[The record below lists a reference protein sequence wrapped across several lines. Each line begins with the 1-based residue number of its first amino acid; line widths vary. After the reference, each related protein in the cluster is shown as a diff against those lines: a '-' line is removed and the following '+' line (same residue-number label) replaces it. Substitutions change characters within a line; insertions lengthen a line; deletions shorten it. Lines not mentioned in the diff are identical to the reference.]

1 MHSAVGGPGGTARTA
16 GMSRDSA
23 DAVVIGAGHNGL
35 VTAAILA
42 DAGWDVLVLEAQP
55 EPGGAVKSAELFPGY
70 VSDLY
75 SAFYPLSVASPAL
88 RALNLEDHGLQWT
101 HAPAVVGHARSAD
114 DDDAPVIYHDIDRT
128 AEDLDRRTRGDGD
141 RWRALFEQWLGI
153 KDAMLSTLFS
163 PFPPVRGPMQLLRK
177 LGTGDALRLAHLLL
191 LPAGVMAEQL
201 FEGDSA
207 RILLLGNAMHAD
219 VPIDAPGSGVM
230 GYLLIMMAQDGGW
243 PVPVGGAGQLTAAL
257 VNRARSA
264 GAHVECGREVD
275 GIEVRGG
282 RAVAVRTAD
291 GAHVRVRRAVIADTS
306 APRLYR
312 DLLPAE
318 AMPARV
324 IRDMKHFVWD
334 TPVLKVNYA
343 LNAPIPW
350 RSKNLNDAGTVHLGA
365 DHDGL
370 VRWMADLNTATVPL
384 HPFLLFG
391 QMTTADPSRS
401 PAGTE
406 SAWAYT
412 HLPRGVGDDA
422 SADQLSAA
430 VDVVLEKHAPSFA
443 DHVIGKV
450 IQRPSDLE
458 ASDANLHTGAVNGG
472 TSQLFQQLIFRPA
485 PGFGRAETPVENVYL
500 GSAGATPGGGVHGV
514 CGRNAAR
521 AALAG
526 DGVRGWPR
534 RRLNRAVLSLTAR

>member
-1 MHSAVGGPGGTARTA
+1 VSAHT
-16 GMSRDSA
+16 A

-35 VTAAILA
+35 VAAAILA
-42 DAGWDVLVLEAQP
+42 DAGWDVLVLEAQS

-75 SAFYPLSVASPAL
+75 SAFYPLSVASPVFGEL
-88 RALNLEDHGLQWT
+88 GLEDHGLRWT

-114 DDDAPVIYHDIDRT
+114 DEDAAVIYR
-128 AEDLDRRTRGDGD
+128 DLDRTVADLERRDRGDGD
-141 RWRALFEQWLGI
+141 RWAALFEQWQSI
-153 KDAMLSTLFS
+153 KDALLSTLFA
-163 PFPPVRGPMQLLRK
+163 PFPPVQGAMQLFRK
-177 LGTGDALRLAHLLL
+177 LGTSGTLELAHMLL
-191 LPAGVMAEQL
+191 LPAGVLAEQL
-201 FEGDSA
+201 FEGEAA
-207 RILLLGNAMHAD
+207 RLLLLGNAMHAD

-243 PVPVGGAGQLTAAL
+243 PVPVGGAGQLAAAL

-264 GAHVECGREVD
+264 GAQIECESEVV

-291 GAHVRVRRAVIADTS
+291 GRAVRVRRAVIADTA

-312 DLLPAE
+312 DLLPAD
-318 AMPARV
+318 AIPDAVVRGMSR
-324 IRDMKHFVWD
+324 FVWD
-334 TPVLKVNYA
+334 TPVLKLNFA
-343 LNAPIPW
+343 LDSPVPW
-350 RSKNLNDAGTVHLGA
+350 RSKSLNEAGTVHLGA

-370 VRWMADLNTATVPL
+370 IRWMADLNTATLPES
-384 HPFLLFG
+384 PFLLFG

-412 HLPRGVGDDA
+412 HLPRGVADDA
-422 SADQLSAA
+422 SADRVSEA
-430 VDVVLEKHAPSFA
+430 VDRVLEEHAPGFA
-443 DHVIGKV
+443 DRVTGKS

-458 ASDANLHTGAVNGG
+458 ASDANLYGGAVNGG
-472 TSQLFQQLIFRPA
+472 TSQLYQQLIFRPA
-485 PGFGRAETPVENVYL
+485 PGFGRAETPVQNVFL
-500 GSAGATPGGGVHGV
+500 GSAGASPGGGVHGV

-521 AALAG
+521 AALAS
-526 DGVRGWPR
+526 DGARGWPR
-534 RRLNRAVLSLTAR
+534 RRLSRAILSLATR

>member
-1 MHSAVGGPGGTARTA
+1 
-16 GMSRDSA
+16 MSRDSA

-35 VTAAILA
+35 VAAAMLA

-75 SAFYPLSVASPAL
+75 SAFYPLSVASPVL
-88 RALNLEDHGLQWT
+88 RSLNLEDHGLRWT
-101 HAPAVVGHARSAD
+101 HAPAVVGHARSGD
-114 DDDAPVIYHDIDRT
+114 DDDAPVIYRDIDRT
-128 AEDLDRRTRGDGD
+128 AEDLERRDRGDGD
-141 RWRALFEQWLGI
+141 RWRALFEQWLHV
-153 KDAMLSTLFS
+153 KDAMLSTLFA
-163 PFPPVRGPMQLLRK
+163 PFPPVRGPVQLLRR
-177 LGTGDALRLAHLLL
+177 LGTADALRLAHMLL
-191 LPAGVMAEQL
+191 LPAGVLAEKL
-201 FEGDSA
+201 FDGDAA
-207 RILLLGNAMHAD
+207 RLLLLGNAMHAD

-257 VNRARSA
+257 VNRARAA
-264 GAHVECGREVD
+264 GAQIECGREVTALD
-275 GIEVRGG
+275 VRGG
-282 RAVAVRTAD
+282 RAVAVHTSD
-291 GAHVRVRRAVIADTS
+291 GATVRVRRAVVADTS

-312 DLLPAE
+312 NLLPRDVIPDALDR
-318 AMPARV
+318 AMS
-324 IRDMKHFVWD
+324 DFVWD
-334 TPVLKVNYA
+334 TPVLKINYA
-343 LNAPIPW
+343 LDAPIPW
-350 RSKNLNDAGTVHLGA
+350 RSKSLTDVGTVHLGA

-370 VRWMADLNTATVPL
+370 VRWMADLNTRTVPL

-391 QMTTADPSRS
+391 QMTTADASRS

-412 HLPRGVGDDA
+412 HLPRGVADDA

-430 VDVVLEKHAPSFA
+430 VDIVLEKHAPGFSG
-443 DHVIGKV
+443 HVIGKS

-500 GSAGATPGGGVHGV
+500 GSAGASPGGGVHGV
-514 CGRNAAR
+514 CGRNAAH
-521 AALAG
+521 AALAA
-526 DGVRGWPR
+526 DGARGWPR
-534 RRLNRAVLSLTAR
+534 RRLNRAVMSLSTR

>member
-1 MHSAVGGPGGTARTA
+1 
-16 GMSRDSA
+16 MSRDSA

-35 VTAAILA
+35 VAAAMLA

-55 EPGGAVKSAELFPGY
+55 EPGGAVKSAELFPGF

-75 SAFYPLSVASPAL
+75 SAFYPLSVASPVL
-88 RALNLEDHGLQWT
+88 RGLHLEDHGLRWT

-114 DDDAPVIYHDIDRT
+114 DDDAPVIYRDVDRT
-128 AEDLDRRTRGDGD
+128 AEDLERRDRGDGD
-141 RWRALFEQWLGI
+141 RWRALFEQWLRV
-153 KDAMLSTLFS
+153 KDAVLSTLFA
-163 PFPPVRGPMQLLRK
+163 PFPPVRGPVQLLRK
-177 LGTGDALRLAHLLL
+177 LGTADALRLAHLLL

-201 FEGDSA
+201 FEGEAA
-207 RILLLGNAMHAD
+207 RLLLLGNAMHAD

-230 GYLLIMMAQDGGW
+230 GYLLIMMGQDGGF

-257 VNRARSA
+257 VDRARSA
-264 GAHVECGREVD
+264 GARIESGREVD
-275 GIEVRGG
+275 AVEVRGG
-282 RAVAVRTAD
+282 RAVAVHTTD
-291 GAHVRVRRAVIADTS
+291 GATIHVRRAVIADTS

-312 DLLPAE
+312 DLLPADVVPDAVIA
-318 AMPARV
+318 AM
-324 IRDMKHFVWD
+324 DHFVWD

-343 LNAPIPW
+343 LDAAVPW
-350 RSKNLNDAGTVHLGA
+350 RSKSLSDAGTVHIGA

-370 VRWMADLNTATVPL
+370 IRWMADLNTGTVPL

-391 QMTTADPSRS
+391 QMTTADPTRS

-412 HLPRGVGDDA
+412 HLPRGVADDA

-430 VDVVLEKHAPSFA
+430 VDVVLERHAPGFS
-443 DHVIGKV
+443 DHVIGKT

-500 GSAGATPGGGVHGV
+500 GSAGASPGGGVHGV

-526 DGVRGWPR
+526 DGARGWPR

>member
-1 MHSAVGGPGGTARTA
+1 
-16 GMSRDSA
+16 MSRDCA

-35 VTAAILA
+35 VSAAMLA

-75 SAFYPLSVASPAL
+75 SAFYPLSVASPVL
-88 RALNLEDHGLQWT
+88 RSLNLEDHGLRWT
-101 HAPAVVGHARSAD
+101 HAPAVVGHPRSAD
-114 DDDAPVIYHDIDRT
+114 DDDAPVIYRDIDRT
-128 AEDLDRRTRGDGD
+128 AEDLERRDRGDGD
-141 RWRALFEQWLGI
+141 RWLALFEQWLRV
-153 KDAMLSTLFS
+153 KEALLSTLFA
-163 PFPPVRGPMQLLRK
+163 PFPPVRGPAQLLRK
-177 LGTGDALRLAHLLL
+177 LGTAEALRLAHQLM

-201 FEGDSA
+201 FGGDAA
-207 RILLLGNAMHAD
+207 RLLLLGNAMHAD

-243 PVPVGGAGQLTAAL
+243 PVPVGGAGQLAAAL
-257 VNRARSA
+257 ANRARSA
-264 GAHVECGREVD
+264 GARIECGRDVD
-275 GIEVRGG
+275 AIEVRGG
-282 RAVAVRTAD
+282 RAVAVYTAD
-291 GAHVRVRRAVIADTS
+291 GATVQVRRAVIADTS
-306 APRLYR
+306 APRLYC
-312 DLLPAE
+312 DLLPESVLPPAVLR
-318 AMPARV
+318 AM
-324 IRDMKHFVWD
+324 DKFVWD
-334 TPVLKVNYA
+334 TPVLKINYA
-343 LNAPIPW
+343 LDSPIPW
-350 RSKNLNDAGTVHLGA
+350 RAKSLNDAGTVHLGA

-370 VRWMADLNTATVPL
+370 IRWMADLNTRTVPL

-401 PAGTE
+401 PVGTE

-412 HLPRGVGDDA
+412 HLPRGVADDA
-422 SADQLSAA
+422 SAEQLSVA
-430 VDVVLEKHAPSFA
+430 VDLVLERHAPGFG
-443 DHVIGKV
+443 DHVIGKTV
-450 IQRPSDLE
+450 QRPSDLE

-485 PGFGRAETPVENVYL
+485 PGFGRAETPVDNVYL

-526 DGVRGWPR
+526 DGARGWPR
-534 RRLNRAVLSLTAR
+534 RRLSRIAMSLATR